1 MTHAF
6 CSRGLEGSAQ
16 GHPRLA
22 LHEPNFDAKEYALDT
37 LSPREI
43 QFRVRAGE
51 SPEMVAAD
59 TGWQIDRV
67 IRYAEPPLGERAYVA
82 ERAQG
87 TYVHSTRGGSTLAEI
102 VLNTTRASSLSWDS
116 YYRNNQWVVSATM
129 DGTTALW
136 NFEPTGNTVHPLND
150 VARAWMGVEPVRIVE
165 KQPSS
170 NDTVIIE
177 ATEPVRLVAVPELDS
192 DSEEMSQ
199 SATDEND
206 TLLVDTELPL
216 DVGPTKEVP
225 AKKAKRG
232 RAKVPSWD
240 EILFGGPKE
249 TS

>member
-1 MTHAF
+1 MA
-6 CSRGLEGSAQ
+6 
-16 GHPRLA
+16 PR
-22 LHEPNFDAKEYALDT
+22 EPIFDAKEYALDT

-82 ERAQG
+82 ERAQA

-102 VLNTTRASSLSWDS
+102 VLDTTRANSLFWDS
-116 YYRNNQWVVSATM
+116 YYRNNQWIVTATM

-136 NFEPTGNTVHPLND
+136 SFEPTGNTVHPLND
-150 VARAWMGVEPVRIVE
+150 VARAWMGVEPVRIIENSASV
-165 KQPSS
+165 

-177 ATEPVRLVAVPELDS
+177 AAEPVRLVAVPELVA
-192 DSEEMSQ
+192 DSEEVSP
-199 SATDEND
+199 SETDEKL

-216 DVGPTKEVP
+216 DVGPTTKVP